1 MKLSIGFSPCP
12 NDTFIFDALVNNK
25 IDMGDL
31 EFAVALEDVQT
42 LNEWALQQKLD
53 ITKISYGVLPL
64 LLKEYTL
71 LESGGALGKG
81 VGPLVVARSSMDI
94 QDLQDKVIAIP
105 GENTTAHM
113 LFSMAFPNATNKVFK
128 VFNEIEN
135 AVLNGSVDAGVII
148 HENRFTYQQKG
159 LYKLIDLGDYWEL
172 KTQLPIP
179 LGGIIAR
186 KELDAATIS
195 KVDKLIRSSVEYA
208 FNHHYE
214 NLSDYVKAHAQEM
227 SEYIMR
233 QHIDLYV
240 NNFSVELGEDGRKAV
255 DKLLEVYFQVQK
267 VKQFA

>member
-1 MKLSIGFSPCP
+1 
-12 NDTFIFDALVNNK
+12 
-25 IDMGDL
+25 
-31 EFAVALEDVQT
+31 
-42 LNEWALQQKLD
+42 
-53 ITKISYGVLPL
+53 
-64 LLKEYTL
+64 
-71 LESGGALGKG
+71 
-81 VGPLVVARSSMDI
+81 
-94 QDLQDKVIAIP
+94 
-105 GENTTAHM
+105 
-113 LFSMAFPNATNKVFK
+113 VFK